1 MKPHFSFWKRSPK
14 VLKIKKELYQILR
27 EKRENKTTK
36 ERGTENAMLLSRAA
50 ALGHYRGLHQKHR
63 ERRKIV
69 VMTLVVVNFSS
80 FFKNERDEKKKRKEE
95 ERKSDRTST
104 RASSSSS
111 PSASVASSSSSF
123 EPVVIDIGDGTNDNN
138 GGNEGGGGGGSWFG
152 GSEGRNNRDNN
163 DDDESNKFNSLF
175 KFLLIV
181 LLFRQGVVS
190 ALGKLHEPTYVNTNT
205 MEEND
210 GKQQKTR
217 EQIEKR
223 KTSDCAI
230 VIPALNEEENIEL
243 LLVQIQALRPR
254 PSEVVVAVGDSTDNT
269 GKIAEKYNVKVVRG
283 KRGRS
288 RQMNAGV
295 HALATNPKNIMF
307 LHADTIPFPDILNV
321 IDDTMKDAKAI
332 LGGFVSLIT
341 NDKKTYWGLSYHNVF
356 KSDLYTAILYPRRYV
371 LGLKLLFGDQGIF
384 CRLEDFKAING
395 YDETLPIM
403 EDADLCVRMQK
414 YGCTQKNNTTSCV
427 RLVDRV
433 ITTSARRIESMGGN
447 LKSTFVHFLIGG
459 AWGIFKIKGDGLVW
473 LYERFYGWNQRGGKT
488 KQKKRRKD
496 Y

>member
-1 MKPHFSFWKRSPK
+1 
-14 VLKIKKELYQILR
+14 
-27 EKRENKTTK
+27 
-36 ERGTENAMLLSRAA
+36 MLLSRAA
-50 ALGHYRGLHQKHR
+50 ALGQHRGLHQNHR

-69 VMTLVVVNFSS
+69 VMTLLVVNFSS
-80 FFKNERDEKKKRKEE
+80 FFKSERDEKKKRKEE

-138 GGNEGGGGGGSWFG
+138 GGNEGGGGGGGSWFG

-210 GKQQKTR
+210 GEQQKTR

-269 GKIAEKYNVKVVRG
+269 GKIAEKYNAKVVRG